1 MSVLRGVGLVV
12 FLLSALGCSSR
23 EQQCADA
30 IDRGNAAMDRKDFG
44 TAIEEYSEAIRLDPD
59 ADAAYHNRGNAYADL
74 GEYAKAI
81 WDFRESIRLAPE
93 EPESYSALAWLLA
106 TCPQEDLRN
115 GKRAVELATRACELT
130 NWRDAN
136 DLENLAAGYAECGQF
151 EEAVKWQT
159 KAVDLATGLDNL
171 EESRQRLDL
180 FKEGKP
186 FRDK

>member
-1 MSVLRGVGLVV
+1 MSIRRGVGLVL
-12 FLLSALGCSSR
+12 LLSSLGCSSR
-23 EQQCADA
+23 EQQSEDA
-30 IDRGNAAMDRKDFG
+30 LERGNAAMDRRDYG

-74 GEYAKAI
+74 REYAKAI
-81 WDFRESIRLAPE
+81 SDYNQSIRLAPE

-106 TCPQEDLRN
+106 TCPQDDLRN

-136 DLENLAAGYAECGQF
+136 DIENLAAGYAECGQF

-159 KAVDLATGLDNL
+159 KAVELGTGLDKL

-180 FKEGKP
+180 FKERKP